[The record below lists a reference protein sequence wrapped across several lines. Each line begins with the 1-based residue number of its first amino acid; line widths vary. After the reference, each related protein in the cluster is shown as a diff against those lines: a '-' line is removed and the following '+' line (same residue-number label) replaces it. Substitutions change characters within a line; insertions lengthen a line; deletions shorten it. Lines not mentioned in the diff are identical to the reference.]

1 MERTNAESRAIIE
14 GAGEAAEQTHGRFT
28 AAQKLV
34 ASLLVAIV
42 VLLGVIAY
50 SVTRSDALSN
60 EQQLECAIAA
70 DTGMPLPYPNC
81 GDYLP

>member
-1 MERTNAESRAIIE
+1 MAVQ
-14 GAGEAAEQTHGRFT
+14 GEQTQRFT

-50 SVTRSDALSN
+50 SVIRSDALSN
-60 EQQLECAIAA
+60 EQQLECAVAA
-70 DTGMPLPYPNC
+70 DAGMPLPYPNC